1 MVSVPSQI
9 VILKGR
15 EADVRFGSLAT
26 FARRWHA
33 RFASKSDH
41 GAGVPKSM
49 LSGNL
54 GMMPS
59 GRSSRDGASGQQ
71 GRSRR
76 RPFHNG
82 QRPTE

>member
-1 MVSVPSQI
+1 MVSVRSQI

-54 GMMPS
+54 RHDAVGPLI
-59 GRSSRDGASGQQ
+59 A
-71 GRSRR
+71 
-76 RPFHNG
+76 
-82 QRPTE
+82 